1 MDFSKVSASDKRMLI
16 AAVGVVIGGLVSII
30 DRWGIGG
37 IIGGFAGLGAILVIL
52 QPQLSPAM
60 KLPAPKATLLLGLGA
75 VAAGGFILSALQYIG
90 FLFDPRIYTILFDVG
105 LVAALVLAYFAW
117 LGYKAAAGTA
127 SGASAAAPAVAPP
140 ASAPPAPASM
150 DVPPAAP
157 AAVPSS
163 PPPGEPP
170 AAG

>member
-16 AAVGVVIGGLVSII
+16 AAVGVVIGGLISII

-37 IIGGFAGLGAILVIL
+37 IIGGFAGLGAILVVL

-90 FLFDPRIYTILFDVG
+90 FIFDPRIYTILFDLG
-105 LVAALVLAYFAW
+105 LVSALVLTYFAW
-117 LGYKAAAGTA
+117 LGYKAAQGTA
-127 SGASAAAPAVAPP
+127 AAAGATA
-140 ASAPPAPASM
+140 
-150 DVPPAAP
+150 PAAP
-157 AAVPSS
+157 APTAATPAPAPPAATPA
-163 PPPGEPP
+163 PPPAEPP

>member
-16 AAVGVVIGGLVSII
+16 AAVGVVIGGLISII

-90 FLFDPRIYTILFDVG
+90 FIFDARIYTLLFDLG
-105 LVAALVLAYFAW
+105 LVAALVLAYLAW
-117 LGYKAAAGTA
+117 LGYKAAAPGGAPATGAPAPSTA
-127 SGASAAAPAVAPP
+127 PAPTAPAAAPQATPAPP
-140 ASAPPAPASM
+140 PT
-150 DVPPAAP
+150 
-157 AAVPSS
+157 
-163 PPPGEPP
+163 EPP